1 MERNRFMSRF
11 EHKNSETCTTNVLKS
26 SQKSLQ
32 SPSLNLSTFID
43 DQGQFISAFSPS
55 VCPAHRLSWS
65 QSDVWH
71 MNLRSVC
78 CDFSVTFSSF
88 PPDCGT
94 WSVSLV
100 ETNSGRAWRVCAALA
115 LIVLATYF
123 KYLPSATQK
132 GAGLGSSASFT
143 WRGPSN
149 AVLWHSSE
157 LFLFLW
163 ALKSSHLT
171 QVFFMY
177 AGNQVPEPSV
187 LSWSSTSSLKLLR
200 LIFVFS
206 GFSSLSLHIMNYGEF
221 M

>member
-1 MERNRFMSRF
+1 MSRF

-123 KYLPSATQK
+123 KYLPSADTERSRFGIK
-132 GAGLGSSASFT
+132 CFIYVKRPFKRCSLTLFRAVPFPLTVEIITSDSSVLHVCWKSSAWT
-143 WRGPSN
+143 
-149 AVLWHSSE
+149 VCT
-157 LFLFLW
+157 FLKFN
-163 ALKSSHLT
+163 
-171 QVFFMY
+171 V
-177 AGNQVPEPSV
+177 
-187 LSWSSTSSLKLLR
+187 KLETVEVN
-200 LIFVFS
+200 ICFQWF
-206 GFSSLSLHIMNYGEF
+206 
-221 M
+221 